1 MSINRQGKRLGLATN
16 FNHASPI
23 LRVRDLEAS
32 LRYFHDV
39 LGFTIDWKDP
49 TQFASVSRGDA
60 NVMLCVGDQGN
71 PPAWVWIGVGDAE
84 ALRVEYAA
92 RGARIRMEPTNFPWA
107 MEMHVEDLDGN
118 VLRLGSEPVHDRPF
132 GPWRDMNGVRW
143 HRNGSDSWTRAG

>member
-1 MSINRQGKRLGLATN
+1 MSINRQGTRLGLATN
-16 FNHASPI
+16 FHHALPI

-32 LRYFHDV
+32 LRYFQEV

-49 TQFASVSRGDA
+49 TRVASVSRGDA

-84 ALRVEYAA
+84 ALQVEYAA

-143 HRNGSDSWTRAG
+143 HRNGSDSWKRAV

>member
-1 MSINRQGKRLGLATN
+1 MAVTTN
-16 FNHASPI
+16 FHHASPI

-39 LGFTIDWKDP
+39 LGFAIDWKDP

-71 PPAWVWIGVGDAE
+71 PPAWIWIGVGDTE
-84 ALRVEYAA
+84 QLRVEFAA

-107 MEMHVEDLDGN
+107 LEMHVEDLDGN
-118 VLRLGSEPVHDRPF
+118 VLRLGSEPKRDRPY

-143 HRNGSDSWTRAG
+143 HRNTDDSWTRVG